1 MYRTFRNPSIW
12 REMDRLQRD
21 MNRLF
26 NQYGTSGRRIAPSY
40 PAVNVWFNEEDLVIS
55 AEMPGVKIED
65 LDINVQRENLT
76 ISGVLGADELPEDAL
91 YHRKERGSGQFSRTI
106 QMPFTVDPDVVEASF
121 KDGVLTINL
130 PRAEADKPKKI
141 TIKS

>member
-1 MYRTFRNPSIW
+1 MYRTFRTPPIW

-26 NQYGTSGRRIAPSY
+26 NQYTSPRRRITPSY
-40 PAVNVWFNEEDLVIS
+40 PAVNVWFNDESLVVS
-55 AEMPGVKIED
+55 AEMPGVIAEN
-65 LDINVQRENLT
+65 LDINVQRDNLT
-76 ISGVLGADELPEDAL
+76 ISGTLGAEELPEGAR
-91 YHRKERGSGQFSRTI
+91 YHRKERSSGQFSRTI
-106 QMPFTVDPDVVEASF
+106 QMPFAVDPDAVDASF
-121 KDGVLTINL
+121 KDGVLNITL